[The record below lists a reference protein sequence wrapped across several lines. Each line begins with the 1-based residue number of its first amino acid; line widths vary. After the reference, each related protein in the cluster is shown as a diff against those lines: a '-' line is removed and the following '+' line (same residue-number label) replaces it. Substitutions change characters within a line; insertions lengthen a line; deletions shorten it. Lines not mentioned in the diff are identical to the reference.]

1 MFEVNLCLALRLLY
15 AISQQRFVCNFLCG
29 FFSLSSPQWSATSA
43 QIPSGE
49 FFHHSSPLVRAT
61 AAAGWPYPRL
71 RSVLPES
78 GWSRKPTESTYPLW
92 SQILWIMGFLGKHFV
107 LELLKNSFRWRT
119 TRDSISC
126 PLQFR
131 ERSKYSRVKWGLWV
145 LCAKSQNVYL
155 ISELPLT
162 LLRANCKR

>member
-1 MFEVNLCLALRLLY
+1 MFEVNLCLAWRLLY
-15 AISQQRFVCNFLCG
+15 AMSQQRFVCNFLC

-71 RSVLPES
+71 LSVLPES
-78 GWSRKPTESTYPLW
+78 GWSRKPTESTYPPW

-107 LELLKNSFRWRT
+107 LELFKKIAFVEEQRAIAFPVSNSA
-119 TRDSISC
+119 RDQSIYESNEVYEFYV
-126 PLQFR
+126 Q
-131 ERSKYSRVKWGLWV
+131 SRK
-145 LCAKSQNVYL
+145 
-155 ISELPLT
+155 T
-162 LLRANCKR
+162 FT